1 MYAILFIVLIITIL
15 EIYILIPE
23 KITEKFS
30 DEDEN
35 ENENE
40 DENENENES
49 KDDLKFNEYRVKSDT
64 IVLHYP
70 GKILI
75 KENYNIILKYKD
87 ESILMEKD
95 LIYNMKD
102 NFEIEI
108 INIDNNDIYYY
119 YTDS

>member
-1 MYAILFIVLIITIL
+1 MYAILLIVLIITLL
-15 EIYILIPE
+15 EIYNLIPE
-23 KITEKFS
+23 KNKF
-30 DEDEN
+30 DEN
-35 ENENE
+35 EN
-40 DENENENES
+40 
-49 KDDLKFNEYRVKSDT
+49 DLKFNEYRVKSDT

-95 LIYNMKD
+95 IIYNMKD

-119 YTDS
+119 YTGS

>member
-1 MYAILFIVLIITIL
+1 MYAILLIVLVITLL

-23 KITEKFS
+23 KIHENENKHV
-30 DEDEN
+30 N

-40 DENENENES
+40 
-49 KDDLKFNEYRVKSDT
+49 DDLKFNEYRVKSDT
-64 IVLHYP
+64 NILHYP

-95 LIYNMKD
+95 LIYNIKD

-108 INIDNNDIYYY
+108 INIDSNDIYYY
-119 YTDS
+119 YTSS

>member
-1 MYAILFIVLIITIL
+1 MYAILFIVIIITFL

-23 KITEKFS
+23 KIPEKFS
-30 DEDEN
+30 DKNESEN
-35 ENENE
+35 ENEN
-40 DENENENES
+40 
-49 KDDLKFNEYRVKSDT
+49 DLKFNEYRVKSDT

-75 KENYNIILKYKD
+75 KENYNLILKYKD
-87 ESILMEKD
+87 ENILMEKD
-95 LIYNMKD
+95 LIYNIKD

-119 YTDS
+119 YTS

>member
-1 MYAILFIVLIITIL
+1 MYAILFIVIIIAIL

-23 KITEKFS
+23 KNTEKFF
-30 DEDEN
+30 DEN
-35 ENENE
+35 ENENK
-40 DENENENES
+40 DVNENENN
-49 KDDLKFNEYRVKSDT
+49 LKFNEYRVKSDT

-95 LIYNMKD
+95 LVYNIKD

-119 YTDS
+119 YTS

>member
-1 MYAILFIVLIITIL
+1 MYAILLIVLIITLL
-15 EIYILIPE
+15 EIYNLIPE
-23 KITEKFS
+23 KNKF
-30 DEDEN
+30 DEN
-35 ENENE
+35 ENEKNKF
-40 DENENENES
+40 DENEN
-49 KDDLKFNEYRVKSDT
+49 DLKFNEYRVKSDT

-95 LIYNMKD
+95 IIYNMKD

-119 YTDS
+119 YTGS

>member
-1 MYAILFIVLIITIL
+1 MYAILLIVLVITLL
-15 EIYILIPE
+15 EIYNLIPE
-23 KITEKFS
+23 KNKFG
-30 DEDEN
+30 EN

-40 DENENENES
+40 NKDVNENEN
-49 KDDLKFNEYRVKSDT
+49 DLKFNEYRVKSDT

-87 ESILMEKD
+87 ESLLMEKD
-95 LIYNMKD
+95 IIYNMKD

-119 YTDS
+119 YISS